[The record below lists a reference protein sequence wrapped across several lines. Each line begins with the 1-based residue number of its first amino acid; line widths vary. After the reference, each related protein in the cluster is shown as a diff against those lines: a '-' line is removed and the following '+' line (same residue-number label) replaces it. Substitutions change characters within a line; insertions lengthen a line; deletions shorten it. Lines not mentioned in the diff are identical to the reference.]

1 MIAIFIALLLMLSA
15 VPAFG
20 QFGGS
25 IVSDPPTE
33 QATAQTA
40 SELNQANAELQQDI
54 KANSLTAA
62 SVTTTGDSGLFQSVS
77 AFLDSL
83 DGNFNG
89 GINSGQIFSA
99 IFPGWV
105 PLPADSIPQV
115 ANITT
120 KTLATYS
127 AALNAAQSQAA
138 SFDAEESHL
147 GSIESAN
154 LGAAACCKPCRSI
167 PRHNLRWRSKFN
179 CYVNL
184 KFHTSHSMRPRR
196 ERNSMNGRGPQR
208 PVRKPPIW
216 ECRRNE
222 YQINSISVVI
232 SRNRVQSSLLLG
244 NQ

>member
-1 MIAIFIALLLMLSA
+1 MIAIFIALLLMLTA
-15 VPAFG
+15 APAFG

-25 IVSDPPTE
+25 LVSDPPTE
-33 QATAQTA
+33 QATAQTS
-40 SELNQANAELQQDI
+40 SELNQANTELQQDI

-62 SVTTTGDSGLFQSVS
+62 SVTTAGDSGLFQSVS

-105 PLPADSIPQV
+105 PLPADAIPQV

-127 AALNAAQSQAA
+127 AALNAAQTQAA
-138 SFDAEESHL
+138 SFDAEENHL

-154 LGAAACCKPCRSI
+154 LGAAGLLQA
-167 PRHNLRWRSKFN
+167 
-179 CYVNL
+179 V
-184 KFHTSHSMRPRR
+184 
-196 ERNSMNGRGPQR
+196 
-208 PVRKPPIW
+208 
-216 ECRRNE
+216 
-222 YQINSISVVI
+222 QINTEAQLAVAQQI
-232 SRNRVQSSLLLG
+232 QLLRQLEVSHITLDATKAGEELNERARTAATSAQAANLG
-244 NQ
+244 VSPQ